1 MSSPSACSFLL
12 VCDRFSFLCL
22 ILSLVQGRAF
32 VGTWFS
38 TFSGYIIRLRGYHGR
53 ALQSFYFFAKKKFAM
68 MERGAPA
75 DPFYTREW
83 PTAWEGIDDDA
94 ER

>member
-1 MSSPSACSFLL
+1 M
-12 VCDRFSFLCL
+12 
-22 ILSLVQGRAF
+22 QGRAF